1 MSVFGEYYEEMARKA
16 SEVILVSGKT
26 FVISACIIY
35 MEIKTFKINR

>member
-35 MEIKTFKINR
+35 MELKHLR